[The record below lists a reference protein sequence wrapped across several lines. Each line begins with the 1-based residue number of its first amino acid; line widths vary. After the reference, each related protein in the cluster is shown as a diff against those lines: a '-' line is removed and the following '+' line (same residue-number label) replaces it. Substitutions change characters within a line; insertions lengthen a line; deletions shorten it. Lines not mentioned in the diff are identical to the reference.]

1 MNKEEFRARGLQARN
16 ALDLEDQT
24 ENSFQIMKKLLKL
37 DDFVLAE
44 TIAFFV
50 GIKTEVLTE
59 PMIQEALLG
68 GKTVLVPVSDM
79 KSRTM
84 FFAQIESLEE
94 LEETEHGLYEPLN
107 GTEFPLEEIDIIVVP
122 MSAFDLQGNRL
133 GYGKGFYDKMFWEIK
148 KAKGK
153 ALFVGLGFECQL
165 FEGIPNDKHDLKL
178 DLIITEKRVVRC

>member
-122 MSAFDLQGNRL
+122 MSAFDLQGNRGCRGL
-133 GYGKGFYDKMFWEIK
+133 MPENSIPGML
-148 KAKGK
+148 K
-153 ALFVGLGFECQL
+153 ALEIGVNTLEMDVM
-165 FEGIPNDKHDLKL
+165 ISKDKQVFLSY
-178 DLIITEKRVVRC
+178 ERVRQPFTF